1 MTASTVHLVLGALV
15 LCSAMLW
22 GIVIYQWRR
31 LP

>member
-1 MTASTVHLVLGALV
+1 MTASTVHLVLGALGIGA
-15 LCSAMLW
+15 AMLW